1 MKALEKTYVINAK
14 TSVEV
19 ASLWNF
25 LSKIRALLPVQMSPE
40 EEELV
45 RKLLSCSDK
54 SKLVMELLW

>member
-14 TSVEV
+14 TSEAV

-45 RKLLSCSDK
+45 RKLL
-54 SKLVMELLW
+54 W